1 MPKSDQGIDISLKR
15 QRYSVIPRTLVFITR
30 GDHVL
35 LLRGAPTKRIWANQ
49 YNGIGGHIERDEDVC
64 AAARREVREETGLE
78 VDDLR
83 LVGLINIDGDQPTGI
98 LLFVFTATSR
108 SGEPVP
114 SDEGTLE
121 WIDRDLITQVDLVED
136 LPTILPR
143 ALDLPLN
150 APPFF
155 AHYHYEEQETTRSS
169 ASLEV
174 SQLAGDIWQLT
185 SPPCA

>member
-1 MPKSDQGIDISLKR
+1 MRSMPKSDQGIDVSLKR
-15 QRYSVIPRTLVFITR
+15 QRYTVIPRTLVFITR
-30 GDHVL
+30 GDRVL

-49 YNGIGGHIERDEDVC
+49 YNGIGGHIERDEDIYS
-64 AAARREVREETGLE
+64 AALREVHEETGLE

-83 LVGLINIDGDQPTGI
+83 LAGLINIDGDQPAGI

-108 SGEPVP
+108 SGDPIP
-114 SDEGTLE
+114 SEEGTLE
-121 WIDRDLITQVDLVED
+121 WIARDQLAQIDLVED

-155 AHYHYEEQETTRSS
+155 AHYHYEEQGKVDHP
-169 ASLEV
+169 L
-174 SQLAGDIWQLT
+174 QW
-185 SPPCA
+185 